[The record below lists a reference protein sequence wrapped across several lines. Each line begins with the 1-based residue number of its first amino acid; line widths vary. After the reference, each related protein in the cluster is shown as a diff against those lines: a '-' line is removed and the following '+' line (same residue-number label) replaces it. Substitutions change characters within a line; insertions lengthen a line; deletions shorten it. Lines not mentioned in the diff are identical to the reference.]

1 MQPALSII
9 LVNYHSGAFMYNC
22 VQSIV
27 QETAG
32 VEYEIILIDNSL
44 QDGAANR
51 LLQSFPQIR
60 YQALPANEG
69 FARANNAGIAMAKS
83 ETVLL
88 LNTDTI
94 IRQNAIGHCF
104 ERLQQKDELI
114 AAGVQLEYADGSPQV
129 SGSFNLTGGLNFLM
143 AIPYFGRV
151 LRWLS
156 MQIGVKKPS
165 IAEAVSA
172 TEVDWISGAFLMV
185 KMSAIRKAGP
195 LDSDFFLYHEES
207 EWCGRLQ
214 QFGKLCLY
222 GDLRVTHLEGASANT
237 AFQSK
242 TNAYSNLSDKK
253 GFQLLLSMMVRI
265 RKQFG
270 LHWFL
275 LHLSIHLL
283 ASIMGLPI
291 AFLHS
296 FLGGFNQLKQTWGYT
311 KNVWRL
317 LPFVITI
324 IQKQPFFYKVL

>member
-1 MQPALSII
+1 
-9 LVNYHSGAFMYNC
+9 MYNC

-27 QETAG
+27 QETVG
-32 VEYEIILIDNSL
+32 VEYELILIDNSP
-44 QDGAANR
+44 QDGAAKG
-51 LLQSFPQIR
+51 LLQSFPQIK

-69 FARANNAGIAMAKS
+69 FARANNAGIALAKG
-83 ETVLL
+83 EVILL

-104 ERLQQKDELI
+104 ERLQQKEELI

-143 AIPYFGRV
+143 VIPYFGRM

-165 IAEAVSA
+165 IAEAVSD

-185 KMSAIRKAGP
+185 KRSAIRQAGP
-195 LDSDFFLYHEES
+195 LDPDFFLYHEES

-214 QFGKLCLY
+214 QYGKLCLY

-242 TNAYSNLSDKK
+242 TNAYSNLSDRK

-275 LHLSIHLL
+275 LHLSFHLL
-283 ASIMGLPI
+283 ASIMALPI

-296 FLGGFNQLKQTWGYT
+296 FVGGFKQLKQTWGYA
-311 KNVWRL
+311 KNVGRL
-317 LPFVITI
+317 LPFVVTI
-324 IQKQPFFYKVL
+324 MQKKPFFYKVL

>member
-1 MQPALSII
+1 MA
-9 LVNYHSGAFMYNC
+9 
-22 VQSIV
+22 
-27 QETAG
+27 
-32 VEYEIILIDNSL
+32 YEIILIDNSPH
-44 QDGAANR
+44 DGVALS
-51 LLQSFPQIR
+51 LLQTFPQIR
-60 YQALPANEG
+60 YQALPANQG
-69 FARANNAGIAMAKS
+69 FARANNAGIAMAKA

-94 IRQNAIGHCF
+94 IRHNAIGVCF
-104 ERLQQKDELI
+104 ARLQQNNELI

-156 MQIGVKKPS
+156 MQIGVKRPS

-195 LDSDFFLYHEES
+195 LDPDFFLYHEES

-214 QFGKLCLY
+214 RFGKLCLY
-222 GDLRVTHLEGASANT
+222 GDLRVTHQEGASANT
-237 AFQSK
+237 AFQST

-275 LHLSIHLL
+275 LHLSIHFL
-283 ASIMGLPI
+283 ASILALPI

-296 FLGGFNQLKQTWGYT
+296 FVGGFRQLKQTWGYAT
-311 KNVWRL
+311 NVWRL
-317 LPFVITI
+317 LPFVVTI
-324 IQKQPFFYKVL
+324 IQKKPFFYKVL

>member
-1 MQPALSII
+1 
-9 LVNYHSGAFMYNC
+9 MYNC

-27 QETAG
+27 QETAA
-32 VEYEIILIDNSL
+32 VDYEIILVDNSPH
-44 QDGAANR
+44 DGAAIE

-60 YQALPANEG
+60 YEALPANEG
-69 FARANNAGIAMAKS
+69 FARANNAGIALAKG
-83 ETVLL
+83 EVVLL

-94 IRQNAIGHCF
+94 IRNNAIGHCI
-104 ERLQQKDELI
+104 ERLQQSKQLI

-143 AIPYFGRV
+143 AIPYFGRL

-185 KMSAIRKAGP
+185 KMDAIRKAGP
-195 LDSDFFLYHEES
+195 LDPDFFLYHEES

-214 QFGKLCLY
+214 RYGKLCLY

-242 TNAYSNLSDKK
+242 TNAYSNLTDKK

-275 LHLSIHLL
+275 LHLSVHLL
-283 ASIMGLPI
+283 ASIMVLPI
-291 AFLHS
+291 AILHS
-296 FLGGFNQLKQTWGYT
+296 FVAGFDQLFQAWGYA

-317 LPFVITI
+317 LPFVVTI
-324 IQKQPFFYKVL
+324 IQRKPFFYKVL